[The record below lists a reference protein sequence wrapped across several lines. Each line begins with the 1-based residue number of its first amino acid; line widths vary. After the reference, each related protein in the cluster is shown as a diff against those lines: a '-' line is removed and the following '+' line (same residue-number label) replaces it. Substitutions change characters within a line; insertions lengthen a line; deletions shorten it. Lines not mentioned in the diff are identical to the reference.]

1 MSSMKNIEALIVAVA
16 TDDGKTYIDRHFGDA
31 KGYDLYEI
39 TETGVTF
46 LKRLSNTTEEDA
58 GEDVHGDAEKA
69 MGIAAIL
76 ANHGVQITVS
86 RVYGPNLKRIRK
98 RFVCVIDQTGTIEQ
112 MLQRLKDMHAEL
124 VRQWSDST
132 ERTLI
137 RL

>member
-1 MSSMKNIEALIVAVA
+1 MSSMKDANLLTVAVA
-16 TDDGKTYIDRHFGDA
+16 TDDGKTYITRHFGDA
-31 KGYDLYEI
+31 RGYDLYGI
-39 TETGVTF
+39 TDTSVTF

-69 MGIAAIL
+69 KGIATIL
-76 ANHGVQITVS
+76 ADHGVQITVS

-112 MLQRLKDMHAEL
+112 MLQGLQDMHAEL
-124 VRQWSDST
+124 IRQWSDSS